1 MGFATLILKF
11 FNFLLLEG
19 RCACNY
25 YTERE
30 VSRIVFDRKPI
41 QLSWSKPNFTCPHKY
56 LLNRQKVE
64 PNIQSPHNFS
74 IGKHEIK
81 NTFELYGGI
90 KGICTIVF
98 NVRFCR
104 KYYLYIHPI
113 IRIIVR
119 DRILILGEGGAVGE
133 KPQTLYFFL
142 RSKRSTFIFDA
153 HEFHIDYFRTPLPPL

>member
-1 MGFATLILKF
+1 MAFAKLILKF

-64 PNIQSPHNFS
+64 PNITSPHNFP
-74 IGKHEIK
+74 IGRHEIK
-81 NTFELYGGI
+81 YILELYGSI

-98 NVRFCR
+98 NVRLCR
-104 KYYLYIHPI
+104 KYIIFIYIYICLYIL
-113 IRIIVR
+113 VR
-119 DRILILGEGGAVGE
+119 DGLLILEWREGGGALVE
-133 KPQTLYFFL
+133 KLQHC
-142 RSKRSTFIFDA
+142 TFSSDRLQAQYI
-153 HEFHIDYFRTPLPPL
+153 YFRRPRIPYRLF